1 MRNAT
6 IQRDLNIESLDDF
19 ITRIAERMFARVDMS
34 GFSHLRELAPALERG
49 HRGKAYPR
57 ELLQSES
64 DATANI
70 VAVGVATPLFPP
82 PKIPA
87 QLLLQAAHQAHL
99 LRTSP
104 RGRGRVKDSKDDAVA

>member
-6 IQRDLNIESLDDF
+6 KQRDLNIESLDDF

-82 PKIPA
+82 PKFLHSSYYRPPIRRTCCGPHPE
-87 QLLLQAAHQAHL
+87 AAA
-99 LRTSP
+99 
-104 RGRGRVKDSKDDAVA
+104 G